1 MSNTVQDRIGVCSWS
16 LRPDSP
22 DELIAGMQQVGLSR
36 VQLALIPLR
45 DDPAQWSQAPQR
57 LRDAGITIASGM
69 FGTIGEDYST
79 LESIRRT
86 GGLVP
91 DEHWPNNW
99 AIIQDVARLA
109 RQHGIDKVGF
119 HAGFIPHDPQAPT
132 FAKLIDRIRQ
142 AADCFA
148 QQGIDL
154 FLETGQE
161 TADDLLQFL
170 RTLDRPN
177 VGVNFDPANMIL
189 YDKGDPIES
198 LRKLL
203 PHVRQVHLKDAIRTQ
218 TPGTW
223 GTEVPLGQG
232 QVDWPAFVETLRQG
246 GFTGGLMIE
255 REAGPNRVQDIRQ
268 AVERISRL
276 LTG

>member
-1 MSNTVQDRIGVCSWS
+1 MTDAVQDRIGVCSWS
-16 LRPDSP
+16 LRPGSP
-22 DELIAGMQQVGLSR
+22 DELIAGVQQVGLSR
-36 VQLALIPLR
+36 VQLALNPLR
-45 DDPAQWSQAPQR
+45 NEPAQWGQAPQR

-69 FGTIGEDYST
+69 FNTIGEDYST

-91 DEHWPNNW
+91 DEHWPGNW

-109 RQHGIDKVGF
+109 RQLGISQVSF
-119 HAGFIPHDPQAPT
+119 HAGFIPHDPQDPT
-132 FAKLIDRIRQ
+132 FAKLVDRIRQ
-142 AADCFA
+142 TADCFA

-154 FLETGQE
+154 LFETGQE

-203 PHVRQVHLKDAIRTQ
+203 PHVKQVHLKDAIRTQ

-223 GTEVPLGQG
+223 GTEVPLGEG
-232 QVDWPAFVETLRQG
+232 QVDWPAFVETLKRG
-246 GFTGGLMIE
+246 GFTGGLMVE
-255 REAGPNRVQDIRQ
+255 REAGSNRVQDIRQ

-276 LTG
+276 LAG